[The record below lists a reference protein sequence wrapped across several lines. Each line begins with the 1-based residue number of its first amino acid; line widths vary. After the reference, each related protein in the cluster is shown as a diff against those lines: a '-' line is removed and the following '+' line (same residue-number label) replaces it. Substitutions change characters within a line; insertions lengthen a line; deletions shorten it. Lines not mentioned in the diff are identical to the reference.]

1 MEKSNLLEPVER
13 SLRVPLRLFLMV
25 RTMQGEV
32 KTVVLPT
39 TRCSFSERFTSH
51 PHCPLYCT
59 MEDLNPT
66 TFPQAMPV
74 VVCSRLYGFWLYA
87 VVLRVYTPFP
97 LLPITGRSVYR
108 WGNCSDYDA
117 QVI

>member
-1 MEKSNLLEPVER
+1 
-13 SLRVPLRLFLMV
+13 MV
-25 RTMQGEV
+25 RTMRGGENSGVADHTVFVLQG
-32 KTVVLPT
+32 LLC
-39 TRCSFSERFTSH
+39 RRFASH
-51 PHCPLYCT
+51 SHCPLYCT

-87 VVLRVYTPFP
+87 VVLRVYDHLPW
-97 LLPITGRSVYR
+97 LPITGRSVYR